1 MVSEHAMLVLILLLA
16 IAVVLLAVALT
27 LYAGKLEARLKGI
40 TERIEAHDMGSSTA
54 DPAE

>member
-1 MVSEHAMLVLILLLA
+1 MVSEHAMLMLILLLA

-27 LYAGKLEARLKGI
+27 FYAGKLEARLKGI
-40 TERIEAHDMGSSTA
+40 TERIEAHDMGSGTT